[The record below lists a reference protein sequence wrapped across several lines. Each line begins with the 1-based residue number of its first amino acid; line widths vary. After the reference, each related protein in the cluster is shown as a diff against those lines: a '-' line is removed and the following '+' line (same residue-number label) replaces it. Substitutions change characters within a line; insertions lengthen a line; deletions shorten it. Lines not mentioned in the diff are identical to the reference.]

1 MSPIPGAAA
10 PGGLSD
16 IYHLFLTVHW
26 ALFLA
31 LLAAG
36 YFSINTLF
44 ACLYML
50 AGPEG
55 LPGVDGFA
63 QAFNFSIQTFA
74 TIGYGVLSPVSTY
87 ANVLVA
93 LESFVGVVSVALV
106 TGLVFARFSQPN
118 ARVVFSQQAVINRLD
133 GSPQLRFRARNK
145 RANQIIGATV
155 KLTLTRRERL
165 ADGTFFTRFTDLK
178 VVRSQTPLFMLSW
191 VIMHPIDEESP
202 FYRVTPEELDT
213 WEAEVIVTLTGLDST
228 TNQQLSARTSYPP
241 EDIVFGKRMAD
252 VFQPGENGPTLH
264 WERFHALVDLDE
276 EHGLP
281 RWARS
286 RKKGAKPSHHQE

>member
-1 MSPIPGAAA
+1 MSPIPGAAS

-36 YFSINTLF
+36 YFSINTIF

-55 LPGVDGFA
+55 LPGVDSFA

-87 ANVLVA
+87 ANMLVA

-118 ARVVFSQQAVINRLD
+118 ARVVFSHQAVINRID
-133 GSPQLRFRARNK
+133 GSPQLRFRVRNK

-178 VVRSQTPLFMLSW
+178 VVRAQTPLFMLSW
-191 VIMHPIDEESP
+191 VVMHPIDEESP

-252 VFQPGENGPTLH
+252 VFQPGETGPALH
-264 WERFHALVDLDE
+264 WDRFHQLVELDE

-286 RKKGAKPSHHQE
+286 SNKGAHSNHHQE